1 MHVNFRTFFA
11 LGLSVAAA
19 LLAACGGGAGSARSG
34 NPLPPATVSS
44 AAPGLLS
51 ASVSGTVVDRD
62 AERPLS
68 GVSVALE
75 PWTPSATPLPEGT
88 TAPDGT
94 FAFTAQPGEYLLI
107 VGSDSQRD
115 SRATVHDNVTLGAGT
130 NPLKAPNAPP
140 MANLKN
146 PFTGQIYSVPQ
157 PASETSGDYRLMTL
171 DPATQAPCVQAVDA
185 QRAALGLAPL
195 VPDEWLEEN
204 AYEVNQAQNALNMGG
219 GFGESYVTR
228 HEDAANGPASCADW
242 VTADFNPAFKAVWSL
257 YPMATSTGALWYGG
271 AFTVFANA
279 AYENI
284 GEEEWG
290 YDPRIDTACPAG
302 TPMPAPS
309 DTLGPC
315 DPVWTVWP

>member
-1 MHVNFRTFFA
+1 MQVKFPTFCA
-11 LGLSVAAA
+11 LGLSAAAA
-19 LLAACGGGAGSARSG
+19 LLAACGGAGFARSG
-34 NPLPPATVSS
+34 NPLPPATVPS

-68 GVSVALE
+68 GVRVALE
-75 PWTPSATPLPEGT
+75 PWTPNATPIPEGT
-88 TAPDGT
+88 TAPNGT
-94 FAFTAQPGEYLLI
+94 FAFAAQPGEYLLI
-107 VGSDSQRD
+107 VGSDSPRD

-130 NPLKAPNAPP
+130 NSLKAPNAPP

-146 PFTGQIYSVPQ
+146 PFTGQLYSLPQ
-157 PASETSGDYRLMTL
+157 PASETSGEYRLMTL
-171 DPATQAPCVQAVDA
+171 DPATQTPCIQAVNA
-185 QRAALGLAPL
+185 QRTALGLAPV

-204 AYEVNQAQNALNMGG
+204 AYEVNQAQNALDMTS

-228 HEDAANGPASCADW
+228 HEDGANGPASCAAW
-242 VTADFNPAFKAVWSL
+242 VQSDFNAAFKAVWSG
-257 YPMATSTGALWYGG
+257 YPIATSTGALWYGG

-279 AYENI
+279 AYHNI

-315 DPVWTVWP
+315 DPVWTAWP